1 MILKIRWTQ
10 DFLILTAVHWAPVR
24 ETWETWGY
32 KTLCQY
38 CLCRLTVHEQPNLR
52 GGEETGSWGCDFH
65 MLRWVNICL
74 CLCCVCDPSCC
85 PWFRPVPAPVS
96 MTAFTS
102 KDPNAPVS
110 VTNDCS
116 STAPLC
122 TKKHS
127 NRCRTVR
134 SCILNDADES
144 NRNSQE
150 LPACHLRRELHSP
163 LWLLPVILTTEQSWI
178 KCLTRS
184 VLL

>member
-10 DFLILTAVHWAPVR
+10 DVLILTAVHWAPVR

-32 KTLCQY
+32 KTLCQR

-65 MLRWVNICL
+65 LLRWVNICL

-102 KDPNAPVS
+102 KDHNAPVS

-122 TKKHS
+122 TKNVRTDAELFAPAFLTTLM
-127 NRCRTVR
+127 NRIETLR
-134 SCILNDADES
+134 SC
-144 NRNSQE
+144 
-150 LPACHLRRELHSP
+150 LRVTWGENYIPHSDYY
-163 LWLLPVILTTEQSWI
+163 L
-178 KCLTRS
+178 
-184 VLL
+184 